1 MQMLDVKEESNCN
14 TGNFSILLFLTHY
27 AERFS
32 NESNHKLLD
41 RYLKECCNDLCNNIA
56 YLYTFCSGLARAK
69 GSFRL
74 MGELSLI
81 DLDISEI
88 EV

>member
-1 MQMLDVKEESNCN
+1 
-14 TGNFSILLFLTHY
+14 
-27 AERFS
+27 
-32 NESNHKLLD
+32 LLD

-56 YLYTFCSGLARAK
+56 YLYTFCSELARAK

-88 EV
+88 EA